1 MMKQNAGMYGI
12 KLFAAV
18 VLSLA
23 VTACQSSG
31 DRLTVVDPDASRTGT
46 QTDQSTE
53 PAPGGERKLTVVK
66 QPTQQAGRELTVA
79 RTHRIEA
86 ASIQSWLSEDE
97 VSIETTKLVKAGTA
111 TEEPKYEYTSSI
123 MNINSGQSRENTGE
137 GGQQVNGYMLIKETI
152 SPDGGYSFIQKWKDK
167 YIADNF
173 VKNLHTGETIQ
184 IKGDNYL
191 ERGGWLNA
199 DTYILAAG
207 SMSGR
212 GEIRQISAA
221 DGRVTA
227 VTLDDPDAEM
237 FGQFGASHGRI
248 YYTDD
253 HHVLKV
259 FEPGQSKPVSL
270 IQDVWSFEISPD
282 SQYIAV
288 STVSQSGDFKGS
300 ELLIYDAAGSLQGSL
315 IGKGDLIS
323 YISWSPDSAKLAF
336 DIYTEDKTGMNGVY
350 IFDTRSGRVI
360 PLAQYYA
367 AGDPMPH
374 PVYPFSWSPS
384 GSRLGFTL
392 DDPKSLLV
400 THVIDFK

>member
-1 MMKQNAGMYGI
+1 MKQNAGMFGI
-12 KLFAAV
+12 KFFAVA

-23 VTACQSSG
+23 VVGCQASG
-31 DRLTVVDPDASRTGT
+31 DRLTVVDPDASRART
-46 QTDQSTE
+46 QTAQNSE
-53 PAPGGERKLTVVK
+53 SVSRSERKLTVVK
-66 QPTQQAGRELTVA
+66 QPEQQPDRELTVVS
-79 RTHRIEA
+79 THRLEA

-97 VSIETTKLVKAGTA
+97 VSIETTKLLKEGTA
-111 TEEPKYEYTSSI
+111 TEEPQYEYTSTI
-123 MNINSGQSRENTGE
+123 VNINTGQSRESTVE
-137 GGQQVNGYMLIKETI
+137 GGQQVNGYTLVNETL
-152 SPDGGYSFIQKWKDK
+152 SPDGSYSFIQKWKDK
-167 YIADNF
+167 YVADNF
-173 VKNLHTGETIQ
+173 VKNIQTGLTIQ
-184 IKGDNYL
+184 IEGDNYL

-207 SMSGR
+207 SISGH
-212 GEIRQISAA
+212 GDIRQISAA
-221 DGRVTA
+221 DGKVTV

-237 FGQFGASHGRI
+237 FGQFGATHGRI

-259 FEPGQSKPVSL
+259 FEPGQSKPISL
-270 IQDVWSFEISPD
+270 IQDVWAFEISPD
-282 SQYIAV
+282 GQYIAV
-288 STVSQSGDFKGS
+288 STVSQSGNKGS

-315 IGKGDLIS
+315 IGKGDMIS

-336 DIYTEDKTGMNGVY
+336 DVYTEEKTGMNGVY

-367 AGDPMPH
+367 ASDPMLH

-392 DDPKSLLV
+392 EDPKSLLV
-400 THVIDFK
+400 TNVIDFN

>member
-1 MMKQNAGMYGI
+1 MKRNAGIYCI
-12 KLFAAV
+12 KLLPAV

-31 DRLTVVDPDASRTGT
+31 DRLTVVDSDASRTG
-46 QTDQSTE
+46 QQQNQSPE
-53 PAPGGERKLTVVK
+53 PAPGGERDLTVVK
-66 QPTQQAGRELTVA
+66 TPAQQADQRLAVA
-79 RTHRIEA
+79 RTHRIA
-86 ASIQSWLSEDE
+86 ASSIQSWLSEDE

-123 MNINSGQSRENTGE
+123 LNVSTGQSRESTGE
-137 GGQQVNGYMLIKETI
+137 GGQQVDGHMLVKETI

-173 VKNLHTGETIQ
+173 VKNLHTGEMLQ

-221 DGRVTA
+221 DGKVTT
-227 VTLDDPDAEM
+227 VTLEDAEAEM
-237 FGQFGASHGRI
+237 FGQFGVSHGRI
-248 YYTDD
+248 YYTDN
-253 HHVLKV
+253 HKVLKV

-288 STVSQSGDFKGS
+288 STVAQSGDSKGS
-300 ELLIYDAAGSLQGSL
+300 KLLIYDTAGSLQGSL

-336 DIYTEDKTGMNGVY
+336 DVYTEDKSGMNGVY

-367 AGDPMPH
+367 SSDPMPH

-384 GSRLGFTL
+384 GNRLGITL

-400 THVIDFK
+400 TQVIDFK